1 VARRHRTLDE
11 SVGPRAHRRTRRP
24 PRRRGCRVV
33 PGLRRKLARADCV
46 VATAGYNTV
55 CDVLSF
61 RRPAVLV
68 PRAGPSL
75 EQTLRADRLEEWET
89 VEVVRAADLSG
100 ENVATAIQ
108 RALTR
113 ERLPAQR
120 APLDGLRR
128 ALDVFDTTLEQT
140 EAA

>member
-1 VARRHRTLDE
+1 
-11 SVGPRAHRRTRRP
+11 
-24 PRRRGCRVV
+24 
-33 PGLRRKLARADCV
+33 
-46 VATAGYNTV
+46 
-55 CDVLSF
+55 VLSF